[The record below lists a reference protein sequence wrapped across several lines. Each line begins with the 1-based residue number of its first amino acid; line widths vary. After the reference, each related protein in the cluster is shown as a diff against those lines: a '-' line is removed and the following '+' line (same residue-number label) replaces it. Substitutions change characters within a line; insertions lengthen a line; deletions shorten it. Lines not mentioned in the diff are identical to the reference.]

1 MKNLHIKRMETFKC
15 SLKVICLFTPKIPHK
30 EEFEYLKKTKHQ
42 HSDGNAH
49 NAIVRYVMKKRTLYC
64 ICLFN
69 IQFFFC

>member
-1 MKNLHIKRMETFKC
+1 MLTWKGLKYLVGKIKMKNLHIKRMETFKC

-49 NAIVRYVMKKRTLYC
+49 NAIVRYVM
-64 ICLFN
+64 
-69 IQFFFC
+69 